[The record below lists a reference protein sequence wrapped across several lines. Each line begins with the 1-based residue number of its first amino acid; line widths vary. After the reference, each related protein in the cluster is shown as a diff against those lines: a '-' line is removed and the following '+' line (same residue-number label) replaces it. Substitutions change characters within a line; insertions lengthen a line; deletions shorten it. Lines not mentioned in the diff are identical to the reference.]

1 MEMVED
7 EDCFVV
13 VLIGKSGTRIDRCV
27 LRL

>member
-13 VLIGKSGTRIDRCV
+13 VLIGKFSIRIDRYV